1 MLVFFKKLIVSFVFD
16 FLWTQLIKF
25 VEIEVKETEND
36 YDDELVAWFNSKK
49 LAFEEFVKTVW

>member
-1 MLVFFKKLIVSFVFD
+1 MPVFFKKLIVSFVFD

-25 VEIEVKETEND
+25 VEIEVKETETD
-36 YDDELVAWFNSKK
+36 YDDELVDWFNSKK